1 MTALLLAPGILAL
14 LVELTVRGDYDL
26 LLIASGLTLATGA
39 VAALALHRAPRWA
52 LALVLIWAGTTLS
65 TWMAFQLIV
74 LGLPVSSFLA
84 LSTALAV
91 AAVVPTIAAWRI
103 GRNLD

>member
-1 MTALLLAPGILAL
+1 MTGLLLAPGILAL
-14 LVELTVRGDYDL
+14 LVELLVRGDYDL
-26 LLIASGLTLATGA
+26 LLIASGLTLATG
-39 VAALALHRAPRWA
+39 VLAALALHRAPRWA

-84 LSTALAV
+84 LSTALAG
-91 AAVVPTIAAWRI
+91 AVVVPAVAAWRH
-103 GRNLD
+103 GYRVE